1 MMKRIS
7 FVGRSL
13 NDLKLFPEDAKREA
27 GFQLDKV
34 QRGIEPTDWKPIKT
48 VGASVREIRINDG
61 QGIFRVIYVAKYA
74 DTIFVLH
81 AFKKKSQKTAQ
92 IDLDIAKQRLKIV
105 IQETQ

>member
-13 NDLKLFPEDAKREA
+13 NDLKRFPENAMREA

-34 QRGIEPTDWKPIKT
+34 QRGVEPTDWKPIKT
-48 VGASVREIRINDG
+48 IGVGVGEIRINDE
-61 QGIFRVIYVAKYA
+61 QGIYRVIYVAKYS
-74 DTIFVLH
+74 DTVFVLR

-92 IDLDIAKQRLKIV
+92 KDLDIAKQRLKTV
-105 IQETQ
+105 MQETQ